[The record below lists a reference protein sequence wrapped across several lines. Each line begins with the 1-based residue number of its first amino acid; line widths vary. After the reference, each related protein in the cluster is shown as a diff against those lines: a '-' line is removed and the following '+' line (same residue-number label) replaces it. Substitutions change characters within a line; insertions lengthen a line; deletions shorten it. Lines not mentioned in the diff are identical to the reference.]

1 MKRLKLMLGLLATL
15 GAGFSLSSCDRQDVD
30 RAQDKMER
38 GAEKAGDAIE
48 KAGDKIQEKTD
59 RDGIRP

>member
-1 MKRLKLMLGLLATL
+1 MKRLLVTLGLLGML
-15 GAGFSLSSCDRQDVD
+15 GCDRQDME
-30 RAQDKMER
+30 RAEYKIER

>member
-1 MKRLKLMLGLLATL
+1 MKKLRTMLGFL
-15 GAGFSLSSCDRQDVD
+15 GILGVGFSLSSCDRQDVE
-30 RAQDKMER
+30 RAGEKMER

-59 RDGIRP
+59 RDGVRP

>member
-1 MKRLKLMLGLLATL
+1 MKKLRTMLGLLGVL
-15 GAGFSLSSCDRQDVD
+15 GAGFSLNSCDRGDVE
-30 RAQDKMER
+30 RAGEKVER

-59 RDGIRP
+59 RDGVRP